1 MYTTLIQSQ
10 ELYENLYNP
19 EWIIVDSRYDLL
31 DKPAG
36 YKAYLEA
43 HIPGAVYADLEQDLS
58 GPPLTNKGRHPLPTS
73 AKLSELFC
81 SLGIDS
87 EKQVI
92 VYDSSSGAI
101 ASRLWWML
109 KYMGHEAVA
118 VLDGGWQSWLSAH
131 QAVMQGEEKNTS
143 TIFHGEAHP
152 EWIVSIDEVPLVSR
166 MIDSR
171 EPPRYRGEVEPIDP
185 IAGHIPGAV
194 NHFWKANINE
204 EGYYLEPRQ
213 LRQMMSEAYGST
225 AANEV
230 VFYCGSGVTACQNI
244 LAVVHAGLPM
254 PRLYAG
260 SWSEWSSLPDNPV
273 AKGDK

>member
-1 MYTTLIQSQ
+1 MHTTLIQPQ
-10 ELYENLYNP
+10 ELYENLFSP
-19 EWIIVDSRYDLL
+19 EWIFIDCRYDLF
-31 DKPAG
+31 DKRAG
-36 YKAYLEA
+36 HNAYLEA

-58 GPPLTNKGRHPLPTS
+58 GPPVTNQGRHPLPTS
-73 AKLSELFC
+73 AKLSELF
-81 SLGIDS
+81 SSMGIDS

-118 VLDGGWQSWLSAH
+118 VLDGGWQSWRSAH
-131 QAVMQGEEKNTS
+131 QAVKKGKEKRTS

-152 EWIVSIDEVPLVSR
+152 EWLVTMDEVLSISR

-194 NHFWKANINE
+194 NHFWKANIDE
-204 EGYYLEPRQ
+204 EGYYLTPQQ
-213 LRQMMSEAYGST
+213 LRQMISEAYGSI

-244 LAVVHAGLPM
+244 
-254 PRLYAG
+254 R
-260 SWSEWSSLPDNPV
+260 
-273 AKGDK
+273 